1 MKIGIIGS
9 GKIGGTL
16 ASLLLKAGHE
26 VVIANSRGPESLGE
40 LVAKLGISTS
50 FRSASGGPI
59 PFVVSPSTSL
69 RRALSNHR
77 PSALRQAQGERMI
90 LTAIS
95 TTKY

>member
-40 LVAKLGISTS
+40 LVAKLGPSAS

-59 PFVVSPSTSL
+59 PFVVS
-69 RRALSNHR
+69 LSNHPR
-77 PSALRQAQGERMI
+77 PALRPAQGERLRSVVI
-90 LTAIS
+90 HTRS
-95 TTKY
+95 W